1 MTKTGK
7 ISTKRGLPL
16 RKKQLISALSKTWNH
31 GNICQT
37 YWNNRMSF
45 IINFYKSSIG
55 KKWIVALTGLVLIGY
70 VFGHLAGNLQI
81 FLAPKYI
88 NQYATF
94 LHSLGPAL
102 YVIRTFLLACFVAHI
117 FTTILL
123 AKQNRAARPQQYAVK
138 ASRQS
143 SFATRTMV
151 LGGITVLC
159 FVIFHLL
166 QFTMRQTPDIKA
178 LEHLMNGEYD
188 CYNMVILSFQKP
200 LISGFY
206 IIGLFALCLHLSH
219 GFQSLVQTLGLTSR
233 KWVCVLEIGSRALA
247 WVIFAGYVSIPV
259 SVMLHI
265 LNPVL
270 K

>member
-1 MTKTGK
+1 
-7 ISTKRGLPL
+7 
-16 RKKQLISALSKTWNH
+16 
-31 GNICQT
+31 
-37 YWNNRMSF
+37 MSF

-102 YVIRTFLLACFVAHI
+102 YVIRSFLLVCFFAHI
-117 FTTILL
+117 LTTILL
-123 AKQNRAARPQQYAVK
+123 AKQNRDARPQQYAIK

-151 LGGITVLC
+151 FGGLFVLC

-166 QFTMRQTPDIKA
+166 QFTMRLTPDIKA
-178 LEHLMNGEYD
+178 IEHPPFMSGEYD

-200 LISGFY
+200 LISIFY

-247 WVIFAGYVSIPV
+247 WVIFVGYISIPV

>member
-1 MTKTGK
+1 
-7 ISTKRGLPL
+7 
-16 RKKQLISALSKTWNH
+16 
-31 GNICQT
+31 
-37 YWNNRMSF
+37 MSF

-70 VFGHLAGNLQI
+70 VLGHLAGNLQI

-88 NQYATF
+88 NNYATF

-102 YVIRTFLLACFVAHI
+102 YLIRTFLLACFVAHI
-117 FTTILL
+117 LTTILL

-138 ASRQS
+138 ASRQAS
-143 SFATRTMV
+143 LATRTMV
-151 LGGITVLC
+151 LGGLTVLC
-159 FVIFHLL
+159 FVIYHLL
-166 QFTMRQTPDIKA
+166 QFTMRKTPDIVA
-178 LEHLMNGEYD
+178 LEGQHLIRSEYD
-188 CYNMVILSFQKP
+188 CYNMVILSFRNP

-206 IIGLFALCLHLSH
+206 IVGLFALCLHLSH

-233 KWVCVLEIGSRALA
+233 KWVNVLEIGGRGLA
-247 WVIFAGYVSIPV
+247 WVIFAGYISIPV
-259 SVMLHI
+259 ASLLHF

>member
-1 MTKTGK
+1 
-7 ISTKRGLPL
+7 
-16 RKKQLISALSKTWNH
+16 
-31 GNICQT
+31 
-37 YWNNRMSF
+37 MSF
-45 IINFYKSSIG
+45 ILNFYKSSIG
-55 KKWIVALTGLVLIGY
+55 KKWVVALTGLVLIGY

-102 YVIRTFLLACFVAHI
+102 YVIRTFLLICFGAHVM
-117 FTTILL
+117 TTILL
-123 AKQNRAARPQQYAVK
+123 AKQNRAARPQQYAVN

-143 SFATRTMV
+143 TLATRTMV

-159 FVIFHLL
+159 FLVFHLL
-166 QFTMRQTPDIKA
+166 QFTMRMTPDIKS
-178 LEHLMNGEYD
+178 LEHSGMFSGTWGEYN
-188 CYNMVILSFQKP
+188 CYPMVIASFQKP

-206 IIGLFALCLHLSH
+206 IVGLFALCLHLSH
-219 GFQSLVQTLGLTSR
+219 GFQSVVQTLGLTSR

-247 WVIFAGYVSIPV
+247 WVIFLGYVSIPV
-259 SVMLHI
+259 ASLHHLI
-265 LNPVL
+265 NP